1 MTPQPLWNACDFVLK
16 FNFTNAHISGKMST
30 ATDSLSRLEL
40 DHIEE
45 KILKIRKDIPTKPM
59 EVNVES
65 TGIAQGEPVFFDT
78 ADRQQTT
85 KELWVR
91 EEARN
96 VIPIDPPAITVSC

>member
-1 MTPQPLWNACDFVLK
+1 M
-16 FNFTNAHISGKMST
+16 
-30 ATDSLSRLEL
+30 

-65 TGIAQGEPVFFDT
+65 TGIARGEPVFFDT

-85 KELWVR
+85 KELWER

-96 VIPIDPPAITVSC
+96 AIPIDPPATHCRVNMQMTYTKAQQL